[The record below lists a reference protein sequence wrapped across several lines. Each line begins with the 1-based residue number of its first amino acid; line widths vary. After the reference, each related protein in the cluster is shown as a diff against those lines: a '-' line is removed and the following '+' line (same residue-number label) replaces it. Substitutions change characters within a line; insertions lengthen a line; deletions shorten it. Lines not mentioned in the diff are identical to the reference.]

1 MIGLSVFAVP
11 GAYDRAITVFS
22 PDGRLFQ
29 VEYAL
34 ETVNRGR
41 TIIGISC
48 PEGVVIGAEERVES
62 RLQDPDFSQ
71 KVYEVDEHLGAVVVG
86 ISSDA
91 RILIDEARIY
101 AQSNRL
107 MYDETIDVEIVTK
120 RIGDVMQIYTQ
131 HAGVRPFGVSVIF
144 GGVDKVGPRL
154 FTTDPGGS
162 YRSYKAVAIGIG
174 KEPVEGILEQ
184 EYREDCTLE
193 EATKLAVKCLVKS
206 MQAREEQPKMKL
218 AVVPSE
224 TKRFGLVP
232 DEETEKYLQEVLGS
246 GK

>member
-1 MIGLSVFAVP
+1 
-11 GAYDRAITVFS
+11 
-22 PDGRLFQ
+22 
-29 VEYAL
+29 
-34 ETVNRGR
+34 
-41 TIIGISC
+41 
-48 PEGVVIGAEERVES
+48 
-62 RLQDPDFSQ
+62 
-71 KVYEVDEHLGAVVVG
+71 
-86 ISSDA
+86 
-91 RILIDEARIY
+91 
-101 AQSNRL
+101 
-107 MYDETIDVEIVTK
+107 
-120 RIGDVMQIYTQ
+120 
-131 HAGVRPFGVSVIF
+131 
-144 GGVDKVGPRL
+144 
-154 FTTDPGGS
+154 
-162 YRSYKAVAIGIG
+162 VAIGIG